1 VSIQTHPTAN
11 QTANRV
17 ISHDRQRSP
26 QWRHSKKL
34 LGSFLLVVA
43 ALGCWSQPAEA
54 EGSRELTGSGGDR
67 PYLEYR
73 NDKSA
78 GIDRRTTI
86 YVYANSGETINL
98 GSSAAGIGSGT
109 INYRRPNGTTGTC
122 GTAGLIANRNE
133 EVNGTFTPCPVT
145 VASGQSGIWRI
156 EFISPDPTSTTDP
169 PPLLATANWSQPNT
183 VGYVSAW
190 DVTVRNSSGT
200 AILGRVF
207 TDYFALNV
215 GGNGSARS
223 LSPQF
228 WILTK
233 DGYQYRIDLNGMDPF
248 GFIFFANNR
257 GFRNSSG
264 NAIYRSLQFLPSGTS
279 GNMPP
284 DYSFHSPIAPDTATD
299 VTHRIFI
306 NPPDPL
312 LPRSAIGLG
321 WLSAPEAPPVPSSF
335 TFTGVEGTPGR
346 AGTTPLGGNFVFSAA
361 RVGSYSIMLDINRD
375 GVFGNGNDR
384 IIVGTTISGTNTVFW
399 DGRDG
404 DGAIVPASAVAYNA
418 DVVLY
423 AGEAHFPFF
432 DPENNL
438 NGIIVERVN
447 NPSPPTT
454 PLPDP
459 YLIYY
464 DDRNT
469 GNSAD
474 RSLCAAG
481 EGSGCYGTP
490 PSPRSA
496 LAGVN
501 SQTGA
506 HRFSNNFGDRR
517 GIDTWVYYPSQ
528 PVRLNGGI
536 LVQAADLSIAKTDGR
551 TTIAPGMA
559 ITYTVTVTNSG
570 PSNVANARVLDT
582 VPNTITGV
590 NWSCAIAT
598 GTGSCGA
605 ANGSGNTINTAVSLN
620 SGAVATYTI
629 TGTVSPTASGTLNNT
644 AEVRRNNDQT
654 DPNPGNNTA
663 TDTTDIVRFP
673 IDLSIAKT
681 DNQTSTTPGSPINY
695 TITVTNLGSQ
705 AVTSMRVTDTVPA
718 AIQNPVFTPS
728 AGTYNSSTGDWT
740 GLNLATGQSVT
751 LTLSGTVSSTAT
763 GTITNTATV
772 APSGGGTDGNPANNS
787 ATDNTAI
794 AASPSLILVKRI
806 TAVNDTNIT
815 SVVDDP
821 SSTNDNAPNWL
832 SPTDPTTGIS
842 TYLRG
847 AIDGGTVR
855 PGDTIE
861 YTIYFL
867 SNGTAP
873 VTNVNLCDLV
883 PANTTFIP
891 NSFSSTPES
900 GIALSIGTTTT
911 NLTNVPDADGGEYFV
926 PGAVPT
932 VTCSAANTNGSV
944 VVRIVQSPMTLP
956 NASAPGTPNSYGFIR
971 FRARVIN
978 STN

>member
-1 VSIQTHPTAN
+1 
-11 QTANRV
+11 
-17 ISHDRQRSP
+17 
-26 QWRHSKKL
+26 
-34 LGSFLLVVA
+34 
-43 ALGCWSQPAEA
+43 
-54 EGSRELTGSGGDR
+54 
-67 PYLEYR
+67 
-73 NDKSA
+73 
-78 GIDRRTTI
+78 
-86 YVYANSGETINL
+86 
-98 GSSAAGIGSGT
+98 
-109 INYRRPNGTTGTC
+109 
-122 GTAGLIANRNE
+122 
-133 EVNGTFTPCPVT
+133 
-145 VASGQSGIWRI
+145 
-156 EFISPDPTSTTDP
+156 
-169 PPLLATANWSQPNT
+169 
-183 VGYVSAW
+183 
-190 DVTVRNSSGT
+190 
-200 AILGRVF
+200 
-207 TDYFALNV
+207 
-215 GGNGSARS
+215 
-223 LSPQF
+223 
-228 WILTK
+228 
-233 DGYQYRIDLNGMDPF
+233 
-248 GFIFFANNR
+248 
-257 GFRNSSG
+257 
-264 NAIYRSLQFLPSGTS
+264 
-279 GNMPP
+279 
-284 DYSFHSPIAPDTATD
+284 
-299 VTHRIFI
+299 
-306 NPPDPL
+306 
-312 LPRSAIGLG
+312 
-321 WLSAPEAPPVPSSF
+321 
-335 TFTGVEGTPGR
+335 
-346 AGTTPLGGNFVFSAA
+346 
-361 RVGSYSIMLDINRD
+361 
-375 GVFGNGNDR
+375 
-384 IIVGTTISGTNTVFW
+384 
-399 DGRDG
+399 
-404 DGAIVPASAVAYNA
+404 
-418 DVVLY
+418 
-423 AGEAHFPFF
+423 
-432 DPENNL
+432 
-438 NGIIVERVN
+438 
-447 NPSPPTT
+447 
-454 PLPDP
+454 
-459 YLIYY
+459 
-464 DDRNT
+464 
-469 GNSAD
+469 
-474 RSLCAAG
+474 
-481 EGSGCYGTP
+481 
-490 PSPRSA
+490 
-496 LAGVN
+496 
-501 SQTGA
+501 
-506 HRFSNNFGDRR
+506 
-517 GIDTWVYYPSQ
+517 
-528 PVRLNGGI
+528 
-536 LVQAADLSIAKTDGR
+536 
-551 TTIAPGMA
+551 MA